1 MAYFLSDCHLMLVLV
16 RMDTSCCVY
25 SVCMF
30 LGSIYGISDL
40 LDESASTLV
49 AYSNEDD
56 KEMFYYDE
64 RYELELK
71 MKRFNGTHEI
81 HEVVDRQGNQ
91 GAILF
96 SWQTSVPPNESQ
108 AIIQINNYSDPE
120 DVFAEVLRP
129 DSAEDY
135 SLSTDS
141 VMDLY
146 ANDDP
151 ALMSPDT
158 MPAQT
163 MSEDSSL
170 AITVGTVSGT

>member
-1 MAYFLSDCHLMLVLV
+1 
-16 RMDTSCCVY
+16 
-25 SVCMF
+25 
-30 LGSIYGISDL
+30 
-40 LDESASTLV
+40 V

-56 KEMFYYDE
+56 NKEMFYYDE

-81 HEVVDRQGNQ
+81 HEVVNRQGDQ

-96 SWQTSVPPNESQ
+96 SWKTPAPSNDSQ
-108 AIIQINNYSDPE
+108 AFIQINNYSDPE
-120 DVFAEVLRP
+120 DVFAEVLRQDP
-129 DSAEDY
+129 AEDY
-135 SLSTDS
+135 NLSTDS

-163 MSEDSSL
+163 MSEDSNL
-170 AITVGTVSGT
+170 AITVGTVSGTWVESEFGKNKCLKEV

>member
-1 MAYFLSDCHLMLVLV
+1 MLVLV
-16 RMDTSCCVY
+16 CIDTSCYVY

-40 LDESASTLV
+40 FDESASTLV

-56 KEMFYYDE
+56 LKEMFYYDE

-81 HEVVDRQGNQ
+81 HEVVDKQGDQ

-96 SWQTSVPPNESQ
+96 SWQTSAPPNESY
-108 AIIQINNYSDPE
+108 AVIQIDHNSDPE

-129 DSAEDY
+129 DSAQDY
-135 SLSTDS
+135 SHSTDS

-151 ALMSPDT
+151 ALMSPDI
-158 MPAQT
+158 MPVQT
-163 MSEDSSL
+163 MSEDSNL
-170 AITVGTVSGT
+170 AITVGTVAGT

>member
-1 MAYFLSDCHLMLVLV
+1 M
-16 RMDTSCCVY
+16 
-25 SVCMF
+25 
-30 LGSIYGISDL
+30 
-40 LDESASTLV
+40 

-56 KEMFYYDE
+56 NKEMFYYDE

-96 SWQTSVPPNESQ
+96 SWQTSAPPIESH
-108 AIIQINNYSDPE
+108 AVIQIDNNSDPE

-135 SLSTDS
+135 SHSTDS

-158 MPAQT
+158 MPVQT
-163 MSEDSSL
+163 MSEDSNL
-170 AITVGTVSGT
+170 AITVGTVSGMWVESEFGKKKC